1 MGKSWRMEKVI
12 NFLAS
17 SRLTTYYF
25 YESLSFYL
33 VTELEEQLDEAD
45 ERSEAADAKVKD
57 LETQNTLI
65 GNSHKS
71 MVTNEGAAADRVS
84 QADSKISEMVSQVE
98 EKEEAATSMET
109 QWKELEDEMDKLAL
123 EEEEAKLAF
132 DKKQEELQLALAEIN
147 EL

>member
-1 MGKSWRMEKVI
+1 MEKVI

-98 EKEEAATSMET
+98 EKEEAATSMEK
-109 QWKELEDEMDKLAL
+109 QWKELDSDILVLA
-123 EEEEAKLAF
+123 
-132 DKKQEELQLALAEIN
+132 
-147 EL
+147 